1 MTDQFEVQ
9 RFARDFA
16 RRLAKLERSQRRT
29 AASPNTLNHA
39 AIDGGDLVV
48 KDDQGQVKYH
58 LGTDPVTGVTA
69 PKFEPGPV
77 PAQPE
82 APDLEAREGA
92 VHVELSGLDVDEH
105 PAPADLRHAEIH
117 MSLDE
122 GFEVT
127 PGTMVTSTPNPADG
141 VSISKASG
149 MWWVRVVWV
158 TLSGQRSEPSE
169 AVSVDIVP
177 PVDAQDL
184 QDTLDAAQEALDEYR
199 DNVATPRFQAL
210 ETGLSESNDNLADAR
225 TRLSAAEQ
233 TLSPLPGRIESAEQ
247 DVAAAQVE
255 ATKAAAAAVEANNR
269 AMTRLANGNFESD
282 LLYWD
287 HHNVSLTSTA
297 HSGQQAAQIGGWLR
311 PGSSFP
317 VVPDQI
323 WELSLYYQYDV
334 TVVFETVDGDQR
346 ATLSTHHLDGDSTWS
361 DSGALRVTIPAD
373 VHMLSFTIT
382 GTSAIVDDIT
392 LRDVTDVVR
401 LEEAANANRQ
411 KAEQAI
417 SELAVMR
424 LAVDGAGG
432 LKDRLDSAEDDLE
445 NIDTELDQVATNLTA
460 ALTGPITHDRLRS
473 GTGAFDQG
481 FIGELWAGNIRA
493 LAAELASLIVASPN
507 MIPNGDLTQ
516 GDDFWTLSN
525 AQLVTDD
532 TPPGY
537 EHAIRRAPNDGS
549 VSHNVRFPVQGG
561 EEYLWEMWIKA
572 DKPGSSFYWDM
583 RDQDGNHIGHSDHGG
598 STENLEPEWYPHSS
612 KWRPV
617 SDLKVPTEWTRVRT
631 VLRPGDHVVSLRMA
645 ATYFNHANGTERDAT
660 VSIGGLRMTPR
671 AGAEVLVDGS
681 VTAEK
686 IHATRE
692 LITKIMG
699 AEWAYIAQQLIVD
712 GSILTR
718 DLEALSAAIQSL
730 TVTQRADIAE
740 LWAEELWTA
749 LAVIEELQAEEAWIT
764 SAMIQELTAEKV
776 TVTENFVGRVAELLH
791 LVVDRIDAN
800 ALWADQTWQNAG
812 YFGSEDSDYT
822 TRMDGQG
829 LSVWR
834 QVEGEQQLATRLG
847 PGENALSFFDEDTG
861 QLTGS
866 LSQDGSA
873 NLQETAV
880 QSLSIAGRDL
890 THAPNEYQPGVPLL
904 DSMPRG
910 VWVAGP
916 IDMSGVSVDRSRYGF
931 LELTA
936 DVVEGRVYR
945 LSTNN
950 FLMGTD
956 KSYQGVI
963 WYTLDPQGIQVPTV
977 NSPELLRWI
986 INAPTP
992 GNVQEGG
999 RTMFVAPETGV
1010 LKLLLGVRTA
1020 NAATVGISF
1029 NSLSTWAGDVQLWLE
1044 DLGTNK
1050 DTIYRRRFSQTG
1062 GSDPDFLDD
1071 TPGVQTYRTEW
1082 AATWMESYRNG
1093 GETRRTNENYGT
1105 NSLVQG
1111 FNSRYPGEN
1120 WTSLAGFSG
1129 ATTSSHDSELGLNF
1143 RDATSGA
1150 EILNVEIA
1158 VTGGGSLGADP
1169 RFFPEIHWASPTV
1182 IPPTYR
1188 RVPSTLMATPRVD
1201 PGWERVAS
1209 IPPEFWPLLTTGD
1222 WNSIGLAKNPSALTR
1237 FNGWLEWRNAKPRI
1251 IVTYQK

>member
-16 RRLAKLERSQRRT
+16 RRLAKLERAQRRT

-69 PKFEPGPV
+69 PKYEPGPV

-82 APDLEAREGA
+82 APELEAREGA
-92 VHVELSGLDVDEH
+92 VHVELSGLDVDEN
-105 PAPADLRHAEIH
+105 PAPADLKHAEIH
-117 MSLDE
+117 MSLTESFD
-122 GFEVT
+122 VT

-149 MWWVRVVWV
+149 VWWVRVVWV
-158 TLSGQRSEPSE
+158 TLSNQRSEPSS

-177 PVDAQDL
+177 PVNTDDIEDAL
-184 QDTLDAAQEALDEYR
+184 DTAQERLDEY
-199 DNVATPRFQAL
+199 AETIAKPRFQQL
-210 ETGLSESNDNLADAR
+210 EEGLGENTES
-225 TRLSAAEQ
+225 LSAAEKRLTAAEE
-233 TLSPLPGRIESAEQ
+233 TLAPLPGKVDEARDFAEGAIE
-247 DVAAAQVE
+247 E
-255 ATKAAAAAVEANNR
+255 ATTASAAAVEANNR
-269 AMTRLANGNFESD
+269 SMTRLANGNFESGLD
-282 LLYWD
+282 YWS
-287 HHNVSLTSTA
+287 HSNVELTSTA

-317 VVPDQI
+317 VVSEQI

-334 TVVFETVDGDQR
+334 TVEFQALDGDQR
-346 ATLSTHHLDGDSTWS
+346 ATLSTHHLDGDSAWS

-382 GTSAIVDDIT
+382 GTAAIVDDIT

-401 LEEAANANRQ
+401 LEQAANANRQ

-417 SELAVMR
+417 SELAILQ
-424 LAVDGAGG
+424 LAVDGEGG

-445 NIDTELDQVATNLTA
+445 NIDTELDQVATNLTT
-460 ALTGPITHDRLRS
+460 ALTGPVDHTRLRA
-473 GTGAFDQG
+473 GEGAFDQG

-537 EHAIRRAPNDGS
+537 EHAIRRMPNDGP

-572 DKPGSSFYWDM
+572 DKPNSRFFWDM
-583 RDQDGNHIGHSDHGG
+583 RDQNGTHVGSDGG
-598 STENLEPEWYPHSS
+598 STKALEPEGHNPVQ
-612 KWRPV
+612 RPV
-617 SDLKVPTEWTRVRT
+617 TSLIVPTEWTRVRT
-631 VLRPGDHVVSLRMA
+631 VLRPSQNVTHLYMA
-645 ATYFNHANGTERDAT
+645 AMYFNHSVGTERDAT
-660 VSIGGLRMTPR
+660 ISVGGVRMTPR

-699 AEWAYIAQQLIVD
+699 AEWAYISERLVVD
-712 GSILTR
+712 GKILTR

-764 SAMIQELTAEKV
+764 SAMIKELTAEKV

-791 LVVDRIDAN
+791 LVVDRIDVN
-800 ALWADQTWQNAG
+800 KLWADQTWQNAG
-812 YFGSEDSDYT
+812 YFGGTEGNYQT
-822 TRMDGQG
+822 QVGGQG
-829 LSVWR
+829 LSIWR
-834 QVEGEQQLATRLG
+834 QVDGEEQLATRLG

-861 QLTGS
+861 QLAGS

-873 NLQETAV
+873 NLNETSV
-880 QSLSIAGRDL
+880 QSLTVAGRDL

-916 IDMSGVSVDRSRYGF
+916 VDMSGVSVDRSRYGF

-945 LSTNN
+945 LTTSN
-950 FLMGTD
+950 FLMASG
-956 KSYQGVI
+956 KAYVGVI
-963 WYTLDPQGIQVPTV
+963 NYTLGDGTQVPTV
-977 NSPELLRWI
+977 NSPGLGRWYI
-986 INAPTP
+986 SSTNATTA
-992 GNVQEGG
+992 QEGG
-999 RTMFVAPETGV
+999 RILFTAPQTGV
-1010 LKLLLGVRTA
+1010 LRLLLSVWPSSGT
-1020 NAATVGISF
+1020 GIIF
-1029 NSLSTWAGDVQLWLE
+1029 NSNSLWAGNIQLWLE
-1044 DLGTNK
+1044 DLGMDKNAVH
-1050 DTIYRRRFSQTG
+1050 RRRFSATG
-1062 GSDPDFLDD
+1062 GPDPDFLDD
-1071 TPGVQTYRTEW
+1071 TPGVSTYRTEW
-1082 AATWMESYRNG
+1082 AATWYQNYRNNG
-1093 GETRRTNENYGT
+1093 DTPRANENYGI
-1105 NSLVQG
+1105 NSLTQG
-1111 FNSRYPGEN
+1111 VNPRFPGA
-1120 WTSLAGFSG
+1120 WTSLAGFGG
-1129 ATTSSHDSELGLNF
+1129 ATSSTHVSEYDLSLQAALN
-1143 RDATSGA
+1143 GA
-1150 EILNVEIA
+1150 EIQSVEI
-1158 VTGGGSLGADP
+1158 VITGAGSIGSDN
-1169 RFFPEIHWASPTV
+1169 RFFPQIHWATHNT
-1182 IPPTYR
+1182 PPGSYLR
-1188 RVPSTLMATPRVD
+1188 NSGRNMISTRVD
-1201 PGWERVAS
+1201 PGWERDAIV
-1209 IPPEFWPLLTTGD
+1209 PEEYWPLLQTGD
-1222 WNSIGLAKNPSALTR
+1222 WQSIGFISYEYNNSQYD
-1237 FNGWLEWRNAKPRI
+1237 GWLAWGDQRPRI
-1251 IVTYQK
+1251 VVTYQK